1 MTIRQQY
8 ISKQEKVEMQWAA
21 IITSLSAHQLP
32 AVGERQQQTQTNKLT
47 SFTRLAVTS
56 SSAMMLASSLEPKIA
71 GDYKENGEE
80 K

>member
-1 MTIRQQY
+1 
-8 ISKQEKVEMQWAA
+8 
-21 IITSLSAHQLP
+21 
-32 AVGERQQQTQTNKLT
+32 VGERQQQTQTNKLT